1 MAAKNIKVNPTDVQA
16 NAQTAATAIGRAAQ
30 PGPVPVAGA
39 GSPIDTAAAGVA
51 AAVAKNVAASS
62 AKLAPEGAAV
72 LARSSGAVGQME
84 AQEAQNTDQIAAV
97 PQGLQGQLGPYGY
110 QEIAPGV
117 WVPDNDP
124 PAPGQTMPASI

>member
-16 NAQTAATAIGRAAQ
+16 NAQTAAAAIGRAAQ
-30 PGPVPVAGA
+30 PGPVPVAGG

-62 AKLAPEGAAV
+62 AKLAPESAAV

-84 AQEAQNTDQIAAV
+84 TQEAQNTDQIAAV
-97 PQGLQGQLGPYGY
+97 PQGLQGQL
-110 QEIAPGV
+110 
-117 WVPDNDP
+117 DP